1 MNADLNRAVID
12 SITKY
17 IGLLKSI
24 QIGVFSAL
32 QALLLA
38 ITVYFFASLFK
49 RMKKDML
56 SSHLMIAMLPKH
68 LLPKQDQVRIR
79 DFLVA

>member
-1 MNADLNRAVID
+1 MIE
-12 SITKY
+12 SINKY
-17 IGLLKSI
+17 ISLLKSI

-38 ITVYFFASLFK
+38 ITVYFFGSLFN

-68 LLPKQDQVRIR
+68 LLPKQEQIRIR